1 MSSESASSN
10 NGSGSHSR
18 QVTIQRLVVA
28 GYIIALAMPPLGFA
42 LGLALMLSR
51 GLRSKHGG
59 WIVLVSVVAAVI
71 WALMISSGAL
81 TASNQG
87 Y

>member
-1 MSSESASSN
+1 LSSESASSN
-10 NGSGSHSR
+10 NGSESR
-18 QVTIQRLVVA
+18 AKQVTVQRIVVA
-28 GYIIALAMPPLGFA
+28 GYIIALAMPPLGLA
-42 LGLALMLSR
+42 IGLVLMLSR
-51 GLRSKHGG
+51 GMPSKHGA

>member
-10 NGSGSHSR
+10 NGSGSHSG

-42 LGLALMLSR
+42 IGLGLMLSP
-51 GLRSKHGG
+51 GVRSKHGG